1 MYCTRCGRKLE
12 EGEVCTCTQDQ
23 KNKKVQE
30 KAPTQSSNENQKA
43 VETAQ
48 EQSSKQAEW
57 LQESGTQALKCIK
70 EFLGKVLQILKK
82 PVSETERLAA
92 ENTKTTSMQF
102 ILVKAAIV
110 LILVLVTTAGIRK
123 EYGGMIEV
131 PYASVLILTL
141 LTTIGYDCMEAHFM
155 NFFGRAFGGITS
167 VNNMYCVVG
176 VRAVFDFVLMVVTA
190 ILSVFSD
197 SLAVCVYLG
206 IMMLIPF
213 VQFASFRAAINADE
227 NKKVYAFFVS
237 KLCSILIIGILVYLI
252 GKDTLNDM
260 MSTLSSGFYSAF

>member
-23 KNKKVQE
+23 KNTKVQE
-30 KAPTQSSNENQKA
+30 KTPTQPSNENQNA
-43 VETAQ
+43 VGTAP
-48 EQSSKQAEW
+48 EQPSKQAEW

-92 ENTKTTSMQF
+92 ENTKTTGMQF

-110 LILVLVTTAGIRK
+110 LILVLVTAAGIRK

-227 NKKVYAFFVS
+227 NKKVYAFFLS

-252 GKDTLNDM
+252 GKDTVNDM

>member
-1 MYCTRCGRKLE
+1 
-12 EGEVCTCTQDQ
+12 
-23 KNKKVQE
+23 
-30 KAPTQSSNENQKA
+30 
-43 VETAQ
+43 
-48 EQSSKQAEW
+48 
-57 LQESGTQALKCIK
+57 
-70 EFLGKVLQILKK
+70 
-82 PVSETERLAA
+82 
-92 ENTKTTSMQF
+92 
-102 ILVKAAIV
+102 
-110 LILVLVTTAGIRK
+110 
-123 EYGGMIEV
+123 
-131 PYASVLILTL
+131 
-141 LTTIGYDCMEAHFM
+141 MEAHFM
-155 NFFGRAFGGITS
+155 NFFGRAFGGTTS

-176 VRAVFDFVLMVVTA
+176 VRAVFDFALMVVTA

-252 GKDTLNDM
+252 GKDTVNDM